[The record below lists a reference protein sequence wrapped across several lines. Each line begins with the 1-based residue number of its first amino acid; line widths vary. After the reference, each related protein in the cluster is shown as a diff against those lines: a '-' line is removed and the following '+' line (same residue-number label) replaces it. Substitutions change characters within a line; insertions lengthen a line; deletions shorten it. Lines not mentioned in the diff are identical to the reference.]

1 MDDDLGLYV
10 PYCEP
15 AYDSTEECVTAPTRE
30 QILHA
35 QQLRLQIR
43 ESFLKRPALPPS
55 VWMVHVD

>member
-15 AYDSTEECVTAPTRE
+15 QYGSMEERVAAATLD
-30 QILHA
+30 QIRYA

-43 ESFLKRPALPPS
+43 ESFLKRPELPPTL
-55 VWMVHVD
+55 WMVHVD